1 MKRSAT
7 LAALLLATT
16 AVCAPALA
24 PAVFAPPVLA
34 QTRPA
39 AAPPPSRDDVVGDRL
54 KEIERAL
61 AESRKRDA
69 SLQEQ
74 AQTLAEEVT
83 EMRAELIK
91 AARTA
96 QGHEQALSEISQTL
110 SALNGEEREKSEA
123 LVGKREKL
131 GELLAALERLARL
144 PPEAMIALPAAPTD
158 TLRSAILLQNAVPE
172 LEKQANALRGEIRQL
187 ADLRQEINER
197 RRDQEAQA
205 KALGTER
212 ARLGQLL
219 AKKASLETQ
228 TRAERE
234 RAAASAKKLAE
245 EAGDLR
251 DLLARIEAERK
262 ARIEAERK
270 AAEER
275 ARAEAAARAKAEAL
289 AKAQA
294 EARAKAQAEAAARA
308 RAQGQPEPPP
318 PPAPM
323 APEPAA
329 PAVAAKPPSTSRE
342 VAALSTLRPG
352 RPFAQSQ
359 GSLAFPAQGR
369 VVIGFGERDGST
381 ETRGLTIQTLPG
393 AQVVAPYD
401 GQVVFAGPFRDY
413 GLLLI
418 IEHGGGYHSLLAGLE
433 RIDSAV
439 NQTLLAGEPVGVMAR
454 PGDGNPRLYMEL
466 RQNNRPVNP
475 LPWLAAPTRTLT
487 GKVSG

>member
-1 MKRSAT
+1 MNRAVA
-7 LAALLLATT
+7 LALLSLTT
-16 AVCAPALA
+16 GLLCAPVQA
-24 PAVFAPPVLA
+24 AVE
-34 QTRPA
+34 
-39 AAPPPSRDDVVGDRL
+39 PPPARTDVVNDRL
-54 KEIERAL
+54 KDIERAL
-61 AESRKRDA
+61 AESRKQDS
-69 SLQEQ
+69 SLQEK
-74 AQTLAEEVT
+74 AGALAEEVA
-83 EMRAELIK
+83 EMRGELIK

-96 QGHEQALSEISQTL
+96 QGHEQALAEISQTL
-110 SALNGEEREKSEA
+110 AALNAEEREKSAA
-123 LVGKREKL
+123 LVGKRERL
-131 GELLAALERLARL
+131 SELLGALERLARL

-158 TLRSAILLQNAVPE
+158 TLRSAILLRNAVPE
-172 LEKQANALRGEIRQL
+172 LEKQANALRGEIRAL
-187 ADLRQEINER
+187 ADLREEINER
-197 RRDQEAQA
+197 RRAQEAQA
-205 KALGTER
+205 KALGEER

-234 RAAASAKKLAE
+234 RAAATAKKLAE

-251 DLLARIEAERK
+251 ELMVRIEAERK
-262 ARIEAERK
+262 ARLEAERK

-275 ARAEAAARAKAEAL
+275 ARAEAQARALAQAQ
-289 AKAQA
+289 AKAAA
-294 EARAKAQAEAAARA
+294 EARAKAQAEARA
-308 RAQGQPEPPP
+308 RAAQSGQQQAEI
-318 PPAPM
+318 
-323 APEPAA
+323 APEPAPQPA
-329 PAVAAKPPSTSRE
+329 PARPTAARPSTSSE
-342 VAALSTLRPG
+342 VAALSTMRPA

-369 VVIGFGERDGST
+369 VVIGFGERDGSS
-381 ETRGLTIQTLPG
+381 ETRGITIQTGPG
-393 AQVVAPYD
+393 AQVIAPYD

-454 PGDGNPRLYMEL
+454 PADGNPRLYLEL

>member
-1 MKRSAT
+1 MNRAVA
-7 LAALLLATT
+7 LALLSLTT
-16 AVCAPALA
+16 GAFCAPAFS
-24 PAVFAPPVLA
+24 AVE
-34 QTRPA
+34 
-39 AAPPPSRDDVVGDRL
+39 PPPARTDVVNDRI

-61 AESRKRDA
+61 AESRKQDS
-69 SLQEQ
+69 SLQEK
-74 AQTLAEEVT
+74 AGALAEEVA

-96 QGHEQALSEISQTL
+96 QGHEQALSEIAQTL
-110 SALNGEEREKSEA
+110 AALNAEEREKSAA
-123 LVGKREKL
+123 LVGKRERL
-131 GELLAALERLARL
+131 SELLGALERLARL

-158 TLRSAILLQNAVPE
+158 TLRSAILLRNAVPE
-172 LEKQANALRGEIRQL
+172 LEKQANALRGEIRTL
-187 ADLRQEINER
+187 ADLRDEINER
-197 RRDQEAQA
+197 RRAQESQA
-205 KALGTER
+205 KALGEER

-234 RAAASAKKLAE
+234 RAAATAKKLAE

-251 DLLARIEAERK
+251 ELMVRIEAERK
-262 ARIEAERK
+262 ARLEAERK

-275 ARAEAAARAKAEAL
+275 ARAEAQARAVAQAKAKAE
-289 AKAQA
+289 A
-294 EARAKAQAEAAARA
+294 EARAKAQAEARA
-308 RAQGQPEPPP
+308 RAGQSGQQQAEI
-318 PPAPM
+318 
-323 APEPAA
+323 APEPAPA
-329 PAVAAKPPSTSRE
+329 PARPASTSRPSTSSE
-342 VAALSTLRPG
+342 VASLSTLRPA

-369 VVIGFGERDGST
+369 VVIGFGERDGSS
-381 ETRGLTIQTLPG
+381 ETRGITIQTGPG
-393 AQVVAPYD
+393 AQVIAPYD

-454 PGDGNPRLYMEL
+454 PTDGNPRLYLEL

>member
-1 MKRSAT
+1 MNRAVA
-7 LAALLLATT
+7 LALLSLTT
-16 AVCAPALA
+16 GLLCAPVQAD
-24 PAVFAPPVLA
+24 VE
-34 QTRPA
+34 
-39 AAPPPSRDDVVGDRL
+39 PPPARTDVVNDRL
-54 KEIERAL
+54 KDIERAL
-61 AESRKRDA
+61 AESRKQDS
-69 SLQEQ
+69 SLQEK
-74 AQTLAEEVT
+74 AGALAEEVA
-83 EMRAELIK
+83 EMRGELIK

-96 QGHEQALSEISQTL
+96 QGHEQALAEISQTL
-110 SALNGEEREKSEA
+110 AALNAEEREKSAA
-123 LVGKREKL
+123 LVGKRERL
-131 GELLAALERLARL
+131 SELLGALERLARL

-158 TLRSAILLQNAVPE
+158 TLRSAILLRNAVPE
-172 LEKQANALRGEIRQL
+172 LEKQANALRGEIRAL
-187 ADLRQEINER
+187 ADLREEINER
-197 RRDQEAQA
+197 RRAQEVQA
-205 KALGTER
+205 KALGEER

-234 RAAASAKKLAE
+234 RAAATAKKLAE

-251 DLLARIEAERK
+251 ELMVRIEAERK
-262 ARIEAERK
+262 ARLEAERK

-275 ARAEAAARAKAEAL
+275 ARAEAQARALAQAQ
-289 AKAQA
+289 AKAAA
-294 EARAKAQAEAAARA
+294 EARAKAQAEARA
-308 RAQGQPEPPP
+308 RAAQSGQQQAEI
-318 PPAPM
+318 
-323 APEPAA
+323 APEPAPQPA
-329 PAVAAKPPSTSRE
+329 PARPTAARPSTSSE
-342 VAALSTLRPG
+342 VAALSTMRPA

-369 VVIGFGERDGST
+369 VVIGFGERDGSS
-381 ETRGLTIQTLPG
+381 ETRGITIQTGPG
-393 AQVVAPYD
+393 AQVIAPYD

-454 PGDGNPRLYMEL
+454 PADGNPRLYLEL

>member
-1 MKRSAT
+1 LNRAVALALLSLTTGLLFAPGL
-7 LAALLLATT
+7 LAAEPSVRVA
-16 AVCAPALA
+16 AVE
-24 PAVFAPPVLA
+24 
-34 QTRPA
+34 
-39 AAPPPSRDDVVGDRL
+39 PPPARSDVVSDRL
-54 KEIERAL
+54 KDIERAL
-61 AESRKRDA
+61 AESRKQDS
-69 SLQEQ
+69 SLQEK
-74 AQTLAEEVT
+74 AGALAEEVA

-96 QGHEQALSEISQTL
+96 QGHEQALSEIVQTL
-110 SALNGEEREKSEA
+110 VALNAEEREKSAA
-123 LVGKREKL
+123 LVGKRERL
-131 GELLAALERLARL
+131 SELLGALERLARL

-158 TLRSAILLQNAVPE
+158 TLRSAILLRNAVPE
-172 LEKQANALRGEIRQL
+172 LEKQANALRGEIRAL
-187 ADLRQEINER
+187 ADLREEINAR
-197 RRDQEAQA
+197 RRAQEAQA
-205 KALGTER
+205 KALGEER

-234 RAAASAKKLAE
+234 RAAATAKKLAE

-251 DLLARIEAERK
+251 ELMVRIEAERK
-262 ARIEAERK
+262 ARLEAERK

-275 ARAEAAARAKAEAL
+275 ARAEAQARALAQAKAKAE
-289 AKAQA
+289 A
-294 EARAKAQAEAAARA
+294 EARAKAQAEARA
-308 RAQGQPEPPP
+308 RAAQSGQQQ
-318 PPAPM
+318 ADI
-323 APEPAA
+323 APEPAPEPA
-329 PAVAAKPPSTSRE
+329 PAPARPAATSRPSTSSE
-342 VAALSTLRPG
+342 VASLSTLRPA

-369 VVIGFGERDGST
+369 VVIGFGERDGSS
-381 ETRGLTIQTLPG
+381 ETRGITIQTGPG
-393 AQVVAPYD
+393 AQVIAPYD

-454 PGDGNPRLYMEL
+454 PADGNPRLYLEL

>member
-1 MKRSAT
+1 LNRAVA
-7 LAALLLATT
+7 LALLSLTT
-16 AVCAPALA
+16 GLLCAPVQA
-24 PAVFAPPVLA
+24 AVE
-34 QTRPA
+34 
-39 AAPPPSRDDVVGDRL
+39 PPPARTDVVNDRL
-54 KEIERAL
+54 KDIERAL
-61 AESRKRDA
+61 AESRKQDS
-69 SLQEQ
+69 SLQEK
-74 AQTLAEEVT
+74 AGALAEEVA
-83 EMRAELIK
+83 EMRGELIK

-96 QGHEQALSEISQTL
+96 QGHEQALAEISQTL
-110 SALNGEEREKSEA
+110 AALNAEEREKSAA
-123 LVGKREKL
+123 LVGKRERL
-131 GELLAALERLARL
+131 SELLGALERLARL

-158 TLRSAILLQNAVPE
+158 TLRSAILLRNAVPE
-172 LEKQANALRGEIRQL
+172 LEKQANALRGEIRAL
-187 ADLRQEINER
+187 ADLREEINER
-197 RRDQEAQA
+197 RRAQEAQA
-205 KALGTER
+205 KALGEER

-234 RAAASAKKLAE
+234 RAAATAKKLAE

-251 DLLARIEAERK
+251 ELMVRIEAERK
-262 ARIEAERK
+262 ARLEAERK

-275 ARAEAAARAKAEAL
+275 ARAEAQARALAQAQ
-289 AKAQA
+289 AKAAA
-294 EARAKAQAEAAARA
+294 EARAKAQAEARA
-308 RAQGQPEPPP
+308 RAAQSGQQQAEITPEP
-318 PPAPM
+318 
-323 APEPAA
+323 APEPA
-329 PAVAAKPPSTSRE
+329 PARPTAARPSTSSE
-342 VAALSTLRPG
+342 VAALSTMRPA

-369 VVIGFGERDGST
+369 VVIGFGERDGSS
-381 ETRGLTIQTLPG
+381 ETRGITIQTGPG
-393 AQVVAPYD
+393 AQVIAPYD

-454 PGDGNPRLYMEL
+454 PADGNPRLYLEL

>member
-1 MKRSAT
+1 MRR
-7 LAALLLATT
+7 LATFT
-16 AVCAPALA
+16 AF
-24 PAVFAPPVLA
+24 VFAIA
-34 QTRPA
+34 AIATPA
-39 AAPPPSRDDVVGDRL
+39 FSAIEPPPARGNAVNDRL
-54 KEIERAL
+54 QEIERAL
-61 AESRKRDA
+61 AESRKRDVN
-69 SLQEQ
+69 LQEK
-74 AQTLAEEVT
+74 AGALAEEVA

-96 QGHEQALSEISQTL
+96 QGHEQALSEIAQTL
-110 SALNGEEREKSEA
+110 TALNAEEREKSAA

-131 GELLAALERLARL
+131 GDLLAALERLARL
-144 PPEAMIALPAAPTD
+144 PPEAMIALPATPTE
-158 TLRSAILLQNAVPE
+158 TLRSAILLRNAVPE
-172 LEKQANALRGEIRQL
+172 LEKQAQALRGEIRAL
-187 ADLRQEINER
+187 ADLREEINAR
-197 RRDQEAQA
+197 RRAQEGQA
-205 KALGTER
+205 KALGEER
-212 ARLGQLL
+212 TRLGRLL
-219 AKKASLETQ
+219 ARKATLETQ

-251 DLLARIEAERK
+251 ELMVRIEAERK
-262 ARIEAERK
+262 ARLEAERK

-275 ARAEAAARAKAEAL
+275 ARAEARAEAQARAKAEAL

-294 EARAKAQAEAAARA
+294 QAQAAARAKAQAEAAAQA

-318 PPAPM
+318 AAEPAP
-323 APEPAA
+323 PPVAA
-329 PAVAAKPPSTSRE
+329 PSVAATKPPSTSRE
-342 VAALSTLRPG
+342 VAALSTLRPA

-369 VVIGFGERDGST
+369 VVIGFGERDGSS
-381 ETRGLTIQTLPG
+381 ETRGISIQTGPG
-393 AQVVAPYD
+393 AQVIAPYD

-454 PGDGNPRLYMEL
+454 PADGTPRLYLEL
-466 RQNNRPVNP
+466 RQNNRPINP

>member
-1 MKRSAT
+1 MRRTAA
-7 LAALLLATT
+7 LAALLLATALT
-16 AVCAPALA
+16 APAAL
-24 PAVFAPPVLA
+24 PVS
-34 QTRPA
+34 A
-39 AAPPPSRDDVVGDRL
+39 AIEPPPARGDVVNDRL
-54 KEIERAL
+54 QEIERAL

-74 AQTLAEEVT
+74 AGALAEEVA
-83 EMRAELIK
+83 EMRAELIR

-96 QGHEQALSEISQTL
+96 QGHEQALAEIAQTL
-110 SALNGEEREKSEA
+110 TTLNAEEREKSAA

-158 TLRSAILLQNAVPE
+158 TLRSAILLRNAVPE
-172 LEKQANALRGEIRQL
+172 LEKQAEALRGEIRQL
-187 ADLRQEINER
+187 ADLRQEINAR
-197 RRDQEAQA
+197 RRAQEAQA
-205 KALGTER
+205 KALGEER

-219 AKKASLETQ
+219 AKKATLESQ

-234 RAAASAKKLAE
+234 RAAASAKKLAG
-245 EAGDLR
+245 EASDLR

-275 ARAEAAARAKAEAL
+275 ARAEAVARAKAEAL

-308 RAQGQPEPPP
+308 REQGQPEPPP
-318 PPAPM
+318 APAPPPPA
-323 APEPAA
+323 
-329 PAVAAKPPSTSRE
+329 AVATANPPSTSRE
-342 VAALSTLRPG
+342 VAALSTMRPA

-369 VVIGFGERDGST
+369 VVIGFGERDGAS
-381 ETRGLTIQTLPG
+381 ETRGVTIQTGPG
-393 AQVVAPYD
+393 AQVIAPYD

-454 PGDGNPRLYMEL
+454 PTDGNPRLYLEL
-466 RQNNRPVNP
+466 RQNNRPINP

>member
-1 MKRSAT
+1 MNRAVA
-7 LAALLLATT
+7 LALLSLTT
-16 AVCAPALA
+16 GLLCAPVQA
-24 PAVFAPPVLA
+24 AVE
-34 QTRPA
+34 
-39 AAPPPSRDDVVGDRL
+39 PPPARTDVVNDRL
-54 KEIERAL
+54 KDIERAL
-61 AESRKRDA
+61 AESRKQDS
-69 SLQEQ
+69 SLQEK
-74 AQTLAEEVT
+74 AGALAEEVA
-83 EMRAELIK
+83 EMRGELIK

-96 QGHEQALSEISQTL
+96 QGHEQALAEISQTL
-110 SALNGEEREKSEA
+110 AALNAEEREKSGA
-123 LVGKREKL
+123 LVGKRERL
-131 GELLAALERLARL
+131 SELLGALERLARL

-158 TLRSAILLQNAVPE
+158 TLRSAILLRNAVPE
-172 LEKQANALRGEIRQL
+172 LEKQANALRGEIRAL
-187 ADLRQEINER
+187 ADLREEINER
-197 RRDQEAQA
+197 RRAQEAQA
-205 KALGTER
+205 KALGEER

-234 RAAASAKKLAE
+234 RAAATAKKLAE

-251 DLLARIEAERK
+251 ELMVRIEAERK
-262 ARIEAERK
+262 ARLEAERK

-275 ARAEAAARAKAEAL
+275 ARAEAQARALAQAQ
-289 AKAQA
+289 AKAAA
-294 EARAKAQAEAAARA
+294 EARAKAQAEARA
-308 RAQGQPEPPP
+308 RAAQSGQQQAEI
-318 PPAPM
+318 
-323 APEPAA
+323 APEPAPEPA
-329 PAVAAKPPSTSRE
+329 PARPTAARPSTSSE
-342 VAALSTLRPG
+342 VAALSTMRPA

-369 VVIGFGERDGST
+369 VVIGFGERDGSS
-381 ETRGLTIQTLPG
+381 ETRGITIQTGPG
-393 AQVVAPYD
+393 AQVIAPYD

-454 PGDGNPRLYMEL
+454 PADGNPRLYLEL

>member
-1 MKRSAT
+1 MNRTVA
-7 LAALLLATT
+7 LALLSLTT
-16 AVCAPALA
+16 GLFCAPAN
-24 PAVFAPPVLA
+24 AVVE
-34 QTRPA
+34 
-39 AAPPPSRDDVVGDRL
+39 PPPARSDVVGDRL
-54 KEIERAL
+54 KDIERAL
-61 AESRKRDA
+61 AESRKQDS
-69 SLQEQ
+69 SLQEK
-74 AQTLAEEVT
+74 AGALAEEVA
-83 EMRAELIK
+83 EMRGELIK

-96 QGHEQALSEISQTL
+96 QGHEQALAEISQTL
-110 SALNGEEREKSEA
+110 TALNAEEREKSAA
-123 LVGKREKL
+123 LVGKRERL
-131 GELLAALERLARL
+131 SELLGALERLARL

-158 TLRSAILLQNAVPE
+158 TLRSAILLRNAVPE
-172 LEKQANALRGEIRQL
+172 LEKKANALRGEIRSL
-187 ADLRQEINER
+187 AGLREEINER
-197 RRDQEAQA
+197 RRAQEAQA
-205 KALGTER
+205 KALGEER

-219 AKKASLETQ
+219 AKKASLESQ

-234 RAAASAKKLAE
+234 RAAATAKKLAE

-251 DLLARIEAERK
+251 ELMVRIEAERK
-262 ARIEAERK
+262 ARLEAERK

-275 ARAEAAARAKAEAL
+275 ARAEAQARARAQAQ
-289 AKAQA
+289 AKAAA
-294 EARAKAQAEAAARA
+294 EARAKAQADARA
-308 RAQGQPEPPP
+308 RAAQSGQQQ
-318 PPAPM
+318 ADI
-323 APEPAA
+323 APEPAPEPA
-329 PAVAAKPPSTSRE
+329 PAPPAATRASTSSE
-342 VAALSTLRPG
+342 VAALSTMRPA

-369 VVIGFGERDGST
+369 VVIGFGERDGSS
-381 ETRGLTIQTLPG
+381 ETRGITIQTGPG
-393 AQVVAPYD
+393 AQVIAPYD

-454 PGDGNPRLYMEL
+454 PADGNPRLYLEL

>member
-1 MKRSAT
+1 MIG
-7 LAALLLATT
+7 AA
-16 AVCAPALA
+16 AVCALA
-24 PAVFAPPVLA
+24 PAVFAPPVFA
-34 QTRPA
+34 QSRPA
-39 AAPPPSRDDVVGDRL
+39 VAPPPPSRDDVVGDRL

-96 QGHEQALSEISQTL
+96 QGHEQALSEIAQTL

-187 ADLRQEINER
+187 ADLRQEINQR

-275 ARAEAAARAKAEAL
+275 ARTEAAARAKAEAL

-318 PPAPM
+318 PP
-323 APEPAA
+323 EPAA
-329 PAVAAKPPSTSRE
+329 PPPAVAAKPPASTSRE

-352 RPFAQSQ
+352 RPFAQAH

>member
-1 MKRSAT
+1 MRRAVA
-7 LAALLLATT
+7 LAALLLAT
-16 AVCAPALA
+16 ASISPASA
-24 PAVFAPPVLA
+24 
-34 QTRPA
+34 TIE
-39 AAPPPSRDDVVGDRL
+39 PPPARSDVVGDRL
-54 KEIERAL
+54 QEIERAL

-74 AQTLAEEVT
+74 AGALAEEVA
-83 EMRAELIK
+83 EMRAELIR

-96 QGHEQALSEISQTL
+96 QSHEQALAEIAQTL
-110 SALNGEEREKSEA
+110 TALNAEEREKSEA

-158 TLRSAILLQNAVPE
+158 TLRSAILLRNAVPE
-172 LEKQANALRGEIRQL
+172 LEKQAEALRGEIRQL
-187 ADLRQEINER
+187 ADLRQEINAR
-197 RRDQEAQA
+197 RRAQEAQA
-205 KALGTER
+205 KALGEER

-219 AKKASLETQ
+219 AKKATLESQ

-234 RAAASAKKLAE
+234 RAAASAKKLAS

-275 ARAEAAARAKAEAL
+275 ARAEAVARAKAEAL

-308 RAQGQPEPPP
+308 REQGQP
-318 PPAPM
+318 PPAPP
-323 APEPAA
+323 PEPAPPA
-329 PAVAAKPPSTSRE
+329 AVAAKPPSTSRPSTSGE
-342 VAALSTLRPG
+342 VAALSTMRPP

-369 VVIGFGERDGST
+369 VVIGFGERDGAG
-381 ETRGLTIQTLPG
+381 ETRGVTIQTGSG
-393 AQVVAPYD
+393 AQVIAPYD

-439 NQTLLAGEPVGVMAR
+439 NQTLLAGEPVGVMGR
-454 PGDGNPRLYMEL
+454 PTDGNPRLYLEL
-466 RQNNRPVNP
+466 RQNNRPINP

>member
-1 MKRSAT
+1 MNRAVA
-7 LAALLLATT
+7 LALLSLTT
-16 AVCAPALA
+16 GLLCAPVQA
-24 PAVFAPPVLA
+24 AVE
-34 QTRPA
+34 
-39 AAPPPSRDDVVGDRL
+39 PPPARSDVVNDRL
-54 KEIERAL
+54 KDIERAL
-61 AESRKRDA
+61 AESRKQDS
-69 SLQEQ
+69 SLQEK
-74 AQTLAEEVT
+74 AGALAEEVA

-96 QGHEQALSEISQTL
+96 QGHEQALAEIAQTL
-110 SALNGEEREKSEA
+110 VALNAEEREKSAA
-123 LVGKREKL
+123 LVGKRERLSDLL
-131 GELLAALERLARL
+131 GALERLARL

-158 TLRSAILLQNAVPE
+158 TLRSAILLRNAVPE
-172 LEKQANALRGEIRQL
+172 LEKQANALRGEIRAL
-187 ADLRQEINER
+187 ADLREEINER
-197 RRDQEAQA
+197 RRAQESQA
-205 KALGTER
+205 KALGEER

-219 AKKASLETQ
+219 ARKASLETQ

-234 RAAASAKKLAE
+234 RAAATAKKLAE

-251 DLLARIEAERK
+251 ELMVRIEAERK
-262 ARIEAERK
+262 ARLEAERK

-275 ARAEAAARAKAEAL
+275 ARAEAQARALAQARAKAE
-289 AKAQA
+289 A
-294 EARAKAQAEAAARA
+294 EARAKAQAEARALAA
-308 RAQGQPEPPP
+308 QNGQQQ
-318 PPAPM
+318 AAI
-323 APEPAA
+323 APEPAPEPA
-329 PAVAAKPPSTSRE
+329 PARPAAPARASTSSE
-342 VAALSTLRPG
+342 VAALSTLRPA

-369 VVIGFGERDGST
+369 VVIGFGERDGSS
-381 ETRGLTIQTLPG
+381 ETRGITIQTGPG
-393 AQVVAPYD
+393 AQVIAPYD

-454 PGDGNPRLYMEL
+454 PGDGNPRLYLEL

>member
-1 MKRSAT
+1 MRRSAT
-7 LAALLLATT
+7 LAAFLLASAAIAT
-16 AVCAPALA
+16 PAFSA
-24 PAVFAPPVLA
+24 IE
-34 QTRPA
+34 
-39 AAPPPSRDDVVGDRL
+39 PPPARGNVVNDRL
-54 KEIERAL
+54 QEIERAL
-61 AESRKRDA
+61 AESRKQDVN
-69 SLQEQ
+69 LQEK
-74 AQTLAEEVT
+74 AGALAEEVA

-96 QGHEQALSEISQTL
+96 QGHEQALSEIAQTL
-110 SALNGEEREKSEA
+110 TDLNAEESEKSDA

-131 GELLAALERLARL
+131 GDLLAALERLARL
-144 PPEAMIALPAAPTD
+144 PPEAMIALPATPTD
-158 TLRSAILLQNAVPE
+158 TLRSALLLRNAVPE
-172 LEKQANALRGEIRQL
+172 LEKQAQALRGEIRAL
-187 ADLRQEINER
+187 ADVREEINAR
-197 RRDQEAQA
+197 RRAQEGQA
-205 KALGTER
+205 KALGEER

-219 AKKASLETQ
+219 ARKATLETQ

-234 RAAASAKKLAE
+234 RAAATAKKLAE

-251 DLLARIEAERK
+251 ELMVRIEAERK

-275 ARAEAAARAKAEAL
+275 ARAEAQARAKAEAL

-294 EARAKAQAEAAARA
+294 AARAQAQAEAAARA

-318 PPAPM
+318 PPPM
-323 APEPAA
+323 APEPAPP
-329 PAVAAKPPSTSRE
+329 PAVAAAKPPSTSRE
-342 VAALSTLRPG
+342 VAALSTLRPAQ
-352 RPFAQSQ
+352 PFAQSQ

-369 VVIGFGERDGST
+369 VVIGFGERDGSS
-381 ETRGLTIQTLPG
+381 ETRGISIQTGPG
-393 AQVVAPYD
+393 AQVIAPYD

-454 PGDGNPRLYMEL
+454 PADETPRLYLEL
-466 RQNNRPVNP
+466 RQNNRPINP

>member
-1 MKRSAT
+1 LNRAVA
-7 LAALLLATT
+7 LALLSLTT
-16 AVCAPALA
+16 GLLCAPAQA
-24 PAVFAPPVLA
+24 AVE
-34 QTRPA
+34 
-39 AAPPPSRDDVVGDRL
+39 PPPARSDVVNDRL
-54 KEIERAL
+54 KDIERAL
-61 AESRKRDA
+61 AESRKQDS
-69 SLQEQ
+69 SLQEK
-74 AQTLAEEVT
+74 AGALAEEVA
-83 EMRAELIK
+83 EMRGELIK

-96 QGHEQALSEISQTL
+96 QGHEQALAEISQTL
-110 SALNGEEREKSEA
+110 AALNAEEREKSAA
-123 LVGKREKL
+123 LVGKRERL
-131 GELLAALERLARL
+131 SELLGALERLARL

-158 TLRSAILLQNAVPE
+158 TLRSAILLRNAVPE
-172 LEKQANALRGEIRQL
+172 LEKQANALRGEIRAL
-187 ADLRQEINER
+187 ADLREEINER
-197 RRDQEAQA
+197 RRAQEAQA
-205 KALGTER
+205 KALGEER

-234 RAAASAKKLAE
+234 RAAATAKKLAG

-251 DLLARIEAERK
+251 ELMVRIEAERK
-262 ARIEAERK
+262 ARLEAERK

-275 ARAEAAARAKAEAL
+275 ARAEAQARALAQAKAKAE
-289 AKAQA
+289 A
-294 EARAKAQAEAAARA
+294 EARAKAQAEARA
-308 RAQGQPEPPP
+308 RAAQSGQQQAEIAPESTSPP
-318 PPAPM
+318 
-323 APEPAA
+323 APEPA
-329 PAVAAKPPSTSRE
+329 PARPTAARPSTSSE
-342 VAALSTLRPG
+342 VAALSTMRPA

-369 VVIGFGERDGST
+369 VVIGFGERDGSS
-381 ETRGLTIQTLPG
+381 ETRGITIQTGPG
-393 AQVVAPYD
+393 AQVIAPYD

-454 PGDGNPRLYMEL
+454 PGDGNPRLYLEL

>member
-1 MKRSAT
+1 LRRT
-7 LAALLLATT
+7 AALALLSLTT
-16 AVCAPALA
+16 AVFCAPAYS
-24 PAVFAPPVLA
+24 AVEPPVRA
-34 QTRPA
+34 PVE
-39 AAPPPSRDDVVGDRL
+39 PPPARTDVVNDRL

-61 AESRKRDA
+61 GESRKQDS
-69 SLQEQ
+69 SLQEK
-74 AQTLAEEVT
+74 AGALAEEVA

-96 QGHEQALSEISQTL
+96 QGHEQALSDIAATL
-110 SALNGEEREKSEA
+110 KALNEDEKAKAEA
-123 LVGKREKL
+123 LVGKRERL

-144 PPEAMIALPAAPTD
+144 PPEAMMALPATPTD
-158 TLRSAILLQNAVPE
+158 TLRSAILLRNAVPE
-172 LEKQANALRGEIRQL
+172 LEKQANALRGEIRTL
-187 ADLRQEINER
+187 ADLRDDINAR
-197 RRDQEAQA
+197 RREQEAQA
-205 KALGTER
+205 KALGEER

-219 AKKASLETQ
+219 ARKASLETQ

-234 RAAASAKKLAE
+234 RAAATAKKLAD

-251 DLLARIEAERK
+251 ELMVRIEAERK
-262 ARIEAERK
+262 ARLEAERK

-275 ARAEAAARAKAEAL
+275 ARAEAQARAVAQAKAKAE
-289 AKAQA
+289 A
-294 EARAKAQAEAAARA
+294 EARAKAQAEARA
-308 RAQGQPEPPP
+308 RAAQSGQQQAETVPEPT
-318 PPAPM
+318 
-323 APEPAA
+323 PEPA
-329 PAVAAKPPSTSRE
+329 PARQAVTPRPSTSPSTSSE
-342 VAALSTLRPG
+342 VASLSTMRPA

-369 VVIGFGERDGST
+369 VVIGFGERDGSS
-381 ETRGLTIQTLPG
+381 ETRGITIQTGPG
-393 AQVVAPYD
+393 AQVIAPYD

-454 PGDGNPRLYMEL
+454 PADGNPRLYLEL

>member
-1 MKRSAT
+1 LNRAVA
-7 LAALLLATT
+7 LALLSLTT
-16 AVCAPALA
+16 GLLCAPVQA
-24 PAVFAPPVLA
+24 AVE
-34 QTRPA
+34 
-39 AAPPPSRDDVVGDRL
+39 PPPARTDVVNDRL
-54 KEIERAL
+54 KDIERAL
-61 AESRKRDA
+61 AESRKQDS
-69 SLQEQ
+69 SLQEK
-74 AQTLAEEVT
+74 AGALAEEVA
-83 EMRAELIK
+83 EMRGELIK

-96 QGHEQALSEISQTL
+96 QGHEQALAEISQTL
-110 SALNGEEREKSEA
+110 AALNAEEREKSAA
-123 LVGKREKL
+123 LVGKRERL
-131 GELLAALERLARL
+131 SELLGALERLARL

-158 TLRSAILLQNAVPE
+158 TLRSAILLRNAVPE
-172 LEKQANALRGEIRQL
+172 LEKQANALRGEIRAL
-187 ADLRQEINER
+187 ADLREEINER
-197 RRDQEAQA
+197 RRAQEAQA
-205 KALGTER
+205 KALGEER

-234 RAAASAKKLAE
+234 RAAATAKKLAE

-251 DLLARIEAERK
+251 ELMVRIEAERK
-262 ARIEAERK
+262 ARLEAERK

-275 ARAEAAARAKAEAL
+275 ARAEAQARALAQAQ
-289 AKAQA
+289 AKAAA
-294 EARAKAQAEAAARA
+294 EARAKAQAEARA
-308 RAQGQPEPPP
+308 RAAQSGQQQAEI
-318 PPAPM
+318 
-323 APEPAA
+323 APEPAPQPA
-329 PAVAAKPPSTSRE
+329 PARPTAARPSTSSE
-342 VAALSTLRPG
+342 VAALSTMRPA

-369 VVIGFGERDGST
+369 VVIGFGERDGSS
-381 ETRGLTIQTLPG
+381 ETRGITIQTGPG
-393 AQVVAPYD
+393 AQVIAPYD

-454 PGDGNPRLYMEL
+454 PADGNPRLYLEL

>member
-1 MKRSAT
+1 MNRAVA
-7 LAALLLATT
+7 LALLSLTT
-16 AVCAPALA
+16 GLLCAPVQA
-24 PAVFAPPVLA
+24 AVE
-34 QTRPA
+34 
-39 AAPPPSRDDVVGDRL
+39 PPPARTDVVNDRL
-54 KEIERAL
+54 KDIERAL
-61 AESRKRDA
+61 AESRKQDS
-69 SLQEQ
+69 SLQEK
-74 AQTLAEEVT
+74 AGALAEEVA
-83 EMRAELIK
+83 EMRGELIK

-96 QGHEQALSEISQTL
+96 QGHEQALAEISQTL
-110 SALNGEEREKSEA
+110 AALNAEEREKSAA
-123 LVGKREKL
+123 LVGKRERL
-131 GELLAALERLARL
+131 SELLGALERLARL

-158 TLRSAILLQNAVPE
+158 TLRSAILLRNAVPE
-172 LEKQANALRGEIRQL
+172 LEKQANALRGEIRAL
-187 ADLRQEINER
+187 ADLREEINER
-197 RRDQEAQA
+197 RRAQEVQA
-205 KALGTER
+205 KALGEER

-234 RAAASAKKLAE
+234 RAAATAKKLAE

-251 DLLARIEAERK
+251 ELMVRIEAERK
-262 ARIEAERK
+262 ARLEAERK

-275 ARAEAAARAKAEAL
+275 ARAEAQARALAQAQ
-289 AKAQA
+289 AKAAA
-294 EARAKAQAEAAARA
+294 EARAKAQAEARA
-308 RAQGQPEPPP
+308 RAAQSGQQQAEI
-318 PPAPM
+318 
-323 APEPAA
+323 APEPAPQPA
-329 PAVAAKPPSTSRE
+329 PARPTAARPSTSSE
-342 VAALSTLRPG
+342 VAALSTMRPA

-369 VVIGFGERDGST
+369 VVIGFGERDGSS
-381 ETRGLTIQTLPG
+381 ETRGITIQTGPG
-393 AQVVAPYD
+393 AQVIAPYD

-454 PGDGNPRLYMEL
+454 PADGNPRLYLEL

>member
-1 MKRSAT
+1 MNRTVA
-7 LAALLLATT
+7 LALLSLTMGLL
-16 AVCAPALA
+16 CAPAQA
-24 PAVFAPPVLA
+24 AVE
-34 QTRPA
+34 
-39 AAPPPSRDDVVGDRL
+39 PPPARSDVVNDRL
-54 KEIERAL
+54 KDIERAL
-61 AESRKRDA
+61 AESRKQDN
-69 SLQEQ
+69 SLQEK
-74 AQTLAEEVT
+74 AGALAEEVA

-96 QGHEQALSEISQTL
+96 QSHEQALSEIAQTL
-110 SALNGEEREKSEA
+110 VALNAEEREKSAA
-123 LVGKREKL
+123 LVGKRERL
-131 GELLAALERLARL
+131 SELLGALERLARL

-158 TLRSAILLQNAVPE
+158 TLRSAILLRNAVPE
-172 LEKQANALRGEIRQL
+172 LEKQANALRGEIRAL
-187 ADLRQEINER
+187 AGLREEINER
-197 RRDQEAQA
+197 RRAQESQA
-205 KALGTER
+205 KALGEER

-234 RAAASAKKLAE
+234 RAATTAKKLAE

-251 DLLARIEAERK
+251 ELMVRIEAERK
-262 ARIEAERK
+262 ARLEAERK

-275 ARAEAAARAKAEAL
+275 ARAEAQARALAQAKAKAE
-289 AKAQA
+289 A
-294 EARAKAQAEAAARA
+294 EARAKAQAEARA
-308 RAQGQPEPPP
+308 RAIQNGQQQ
-318 PPAPM
+318 ADI
-323 APEPAA
+323 APEPAPAA
-329 PAVAAKPPSTSRE
+329 PARPPATARPSTSSE
-342 VAALSTLRPG
+342 VAALSTMRPA

-369 VVIGFGERDGST
+369 VVIGFGERDGSS
-381 ETRGLTIQTLPG
+381 ETRGITIQTGPG
-393 AQVVAPYD
+393 AQVIAPYD

-454 PGDGNPRLYMEL
+454 PADGNPRLYLEL